1 MQNEAYGWVSLLLL
15 ALVTAHEN
23 HGCSQL
29 WTEVEEVPLGAL
41 SMSFSLSSRSEG

>member
-1 MQNEAYGWVSLLLL
+1 MQNQAYGWVSLLLL

-41 SMSFSLSSRSEG
+41 SMSF